1 MRKTFK
7 YRIYPTRAQR
17 TRMHKALSA
26 CCWLY
31 NHLVGQRTFAWKK
44 DKKSISLYDQHAI
57 IPNLKEKNPDLGLVH
72 SQVLQNAA
80 VRVDLAFKAFFRR
93 CKAGEKP
100 GYPRF
105 HGTDRYD
112 SFTYPQYP
120 SGCALHGKFLHLS
133 KIGVVPVI
141 LHRKLE
147 GTTKT
152 VTVKRSRT
160 DKWYV
165 TFSCEVDEPKKLKKS
180 KKQVGIDVGLATF
193 ATLSNGDKI
202 ENPRF
207 FREEEEA
214 LARVQQQHAKLAKG
228 TPDRKK
234 HVKAVARVHERITWR
249 RADFA
254 HQNSRRIVN
263 RFGFI
268 AVEGLAVNRML
279 HNRCLSKSISDAA
292 WSQFDNLLAY
302 KAEWAGRQHVR
313 VNPAYTSQTCSQCGH
328 RQKMPLS
335 DRTYACPCCGLSID
349 RDLNA
354 AKNILALGLQ
364 GAGRKAQEAT
374 GL

>member
-1 MRKTFK
+1 
-7 YRIYPTRAQR
+7 
-17 TRMHKALSA
+17 
-26 CCWLY
+26 
-31 NHLVGQRTFAWKK
+31 
-44 DKKSISLYDQHAI
+44 
-57 IPNLKEKNPDLGLVH
+57 
-72 SQVLQNAA
+72 
-80 VRVDLAFKAFFRR
+80 
-93 CKAGEKP
+93 
-100 GYPRF
+100 
-105 HGTDRYD
+105 
-112 SFTYPQYP
+112 
-120 SGCALHGKFLHLS
+120 LHGKFLHLS

>member
-1 MRKTFK
+1 MR
-7 YRIYPTRAQR
+7 
-17 TRMHKALSA
+17 KALSA

-31 NHLVGQRTFAWKK
+31 NHFVEQRTSAWKK
-44 DKKSISLYDQHAI
+44 DKKSISMYDQHAI
-57 IPNLKEKNPDLGLVH
+57 IPDLKEKNTDLVLVH

-105 HGTDRYD
+105 HGSDRYD

-133 KIGVVPVI
+133 KIGVVPVV

-147 GTTKT
+147 GIPKT

-165 TFSCEVDEPKKLKKS
+165 TFSCEVAEPKKLKKS
-180 KKQVGIDVGLATF
+180 KEKVGIDVGLATF
-193 ATLSNGDKI
+193 AALSNGDKI

-207 FREEEEA
+207 FREEENA
-214 LARVQQQHAKLAKG
+214 LAHAQRQHTKLSKG
-228 TPDRKK
+228 SAERRDHR
-234 HVKAVARVHERITWR
+234 KAVARVHERIAWR
-249 RADFA
+249 RGNFA
-254 HQNSRRIVN
+254 HQHSRKIVN

-268 AVEGLAVNRML
+268 AVEDLAVNHML

-292 WSQFDNLLAY
+292 WSQFDSLLAY
-302 KAEWAGRQHVR
+302 KAEWAGRQHVK

-335 DRTYACPCCGLSID
+335 DRTYACPCCGLLID

-364 GAGRKAQEAT
+364 GAGRKAQEAVR
-374 GL
+374 L